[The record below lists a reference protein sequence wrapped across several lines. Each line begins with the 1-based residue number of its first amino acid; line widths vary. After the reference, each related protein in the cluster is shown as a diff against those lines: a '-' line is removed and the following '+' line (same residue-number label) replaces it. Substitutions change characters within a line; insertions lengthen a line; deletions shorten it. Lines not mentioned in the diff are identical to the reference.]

1 MKRRVVILAM
11 GLVLFSFSTSCGEQ
25 TQNDNTN
32 KTSEAVEES
41 STPEESLSPDES
53 SIPEDYQPTSKIA
66 MSLEDLSDGE
76 KFNFGDTWNLTL
88 SETEEKI
95 GMKLEAMHEIGNV
108 KNYRIPDD
116 VYFVEAERDAIMGM
130 QFIDDKMQ
138 MVALSIKES
147 DSDIRE
153 QLYQK
158 LCEKIKSLYGEP
170 DRNEI
175 IEEIGD
181 TSTWIAESEEEKTMM
196 GCENNAK
203 AEEVTVLIHFVP

>member
-11 GLVLFSFSTSCGEQ
+11 SLVLFSFSTSCGEQ
-25 TQNDNTN
+25 TQNDNAN
-32 KTSEAVEES
+32 KTSESVEES

-66 MSLEDLSDGE
+66 MNLEDLSDGE

-95 GMKLEAMHEIGNV
+95 GMKLEAMYEIGNV
-108 KNYRIPDD
+108 KSYRIPDD
-116 VYFVEAERDAIMGM
+116 VYFVEAERDAIMAM

-138 MVALSIKES
+138 MVALIIKES

-158 LCEKIKSLYGEP
+158 LFEKIKSLYGEP

-175 IEEIGD
+175 VKEIGD
-181 TSTWIAESEEEKTMM
+181 TSIWIAESEEEKTMM